1 MKGATDWKVLD
12 ATKEKPSVSMESA
25 VRAYSMTWTIGGYK
39 SAALS
44 PRYNIGK
51 YQAKC
56 SLSSS
61 RTKPVTLTIMIYNLL
76 KSIPCNAYAKL
87 WNEDPGKSLEVKVSE
102 KLSRGSHVS
111 VDFGVRM
118 EEFIP
123 ENGWF
128 IDGSV
133 RVDMEIAFGREVED
147 APSGKVCT
155 EYVGLLN
162 QGATCYMNSML
173 QALFHIPAFRA
184 IVFRMP
190 TTGEED
196 VNTSIPLCL
205 QRLFYKMQLAKG
217 PCSTKA
223 LTTSFGWTRRATMM
237 QHDAQEL
244 SRVLIDNLEGKLQ
257 STEMRNDIANLFRG
271 QTKLTVRCKNVEY
284 ETTKFDEYYDLTLQV
299 KGCSNLNESFR
310 RYLMDSHIDSFMYDA
325 DVYGK
330 QEAMRSMSF
339 WSFPDVLQLHLNR
352 LDFDLKTGRPV
363 KVNDRFEFPPILDLS
378 EYETGGKANIYEL
391 FSVLVHSGG
400 TGGGHYTACLRTTKE
415 RRWFRFNDSMVTEI
429 GEEEAITGNYGGQKR
444 PSSAYLLIY
453 VRQSEIDRIY
463 APVEFV
469 PEHLQK
475 YGEIADVIEATTV
488 KLRVFDEQT
497 LKTNALR
504 AQKSFAKPQWIA
516 ELEVT
521 ELLTLTEMY
530 AKVAEA
536 TGVQNTMF
544 RLWKTNGSCTVV
556 AKSEKTTLKTFRRNL
571 GELHL
576 FIQRK
581 PGNEKILLP
590 DMKPMTLVVVKF
602 FFPDL
607 KHPFKYIDSFCVS
620 LTWNVRDII
629 PRLLEKLG
637 FDPGV
642 SLLGYLEEEGQRAE
656 EVDIDQTFA
665 HEHIV
670 CGKTLIFQVK
680 PGISIPSSPF
690 NTEEEVDAEKPT
702 RQVAG
707 DKAGKL
713 EKYDAFDLLPNMR
726 TGTVDAYMA
735 EHFNRIETTVF
746 GYENR
751 TAPEFALSLPSFIS
765 YDNLIALFAAVLGDR
780 FHKEKDTLLLFSH
793 DAATDS
799 PSVTPIRNRDSVHMS
814 VNEKL
819 YYQIVPDITES
830 DLKGMSLYRLQISL
844 DGYNV
849 VYDDCV
855 LTPKKGT
862 IKEILQQV
870 AESGACKV
878 PLDAKLRCWK
888 TYGAIYH
895 QEFDIDQKIENMYS
909 QFRVD
914 VVPPN
919 LESGNLIQVCACSIN
934 QWGEVTFRG
943 HAFWIAV
950 IDGETVADCMKRI
963 NALVT
968 LPAQPIYLQLHQAFG
983 RRLKDGSLKDDDV
996 LSEKV
1001 QESDML
1007 LLVLEKANPTAK
1019 QYRREEAIKIYN

>member
-1 MKGATDWKVLD
+1 M
-12 ATKEKPSVSMESA
+12 SMESA
-25 VRAYSMTWTIGGYK
+25 VRAYSMTWTIGGCK
-39 SAALS
+39 PSNLS

-56 SLSSS
+56 SLFSSKT
-61 RTKPVTLTIMIYNLL
+61 RPLTLTIMIYGLM
-76 KSIPCNAYAKL
+76 KSIPCNVYAKL
-87 WNEDPGKSLEVKVSE
+87 YNEDPAKSLEVKASE
-102 KLSRGSHVS
+102 KLSRGSSNVS
-111 VDFGVRM
+111 VDFGIRT

-123 ENGWF
+123 ENGWV

-133 RVDMEIAFGREVED
+133 RVEMEIAFGREVED
-147 APSGKVCT
+147 APAGKACT

-173 QALFHIPAFRA
+173 QALFHIPAFRS

-196 VNTSIPLCL
+196 VSTSIPLCL
-205 QRLFYKMQLAKG
+205 QRLFYKLQLAKG

-244 SRVLIDNLEGKLQ
+244 SRVLIDNLEGKLRN
-257 STEMRNDIANLFRG
+257 TEMRDDIANLFRG
-271 QTKLTVRCKNVEY
+271 RTKTIFRCKNVEY
-284 ETTKFDEYYDLTLQV
+284 ETAKFDDYYDLTLQV
-299 KGCSNLNESFR
+299 KGCANLNESFR
-310 RYLMDSHIDSFMYDA
+310 RYIMDSYIDSFMYDA

-339 WSFPDVLQLHLNR
+339 VSFPDVLQLHLNR

-363 KVNDRFEFPPILDLS
+363 KVNDRFEFPPVLDLS
-378 EYETGGKANIYEL
+378 EYETGGKTNIYEL

-415 RRWFRFNDSMVTEI
+415 PRWFRFNDSIVTEI
-429 GEEEAITGNYGGQKR
+429 GEEEAIAGNYGGQKR

-469 PEHLQK
+469 PEHLQR
-475 YGEIADVIEATTV
+475 YGEMADVIEATMV

-497 LKTNALR
+497 LKANALR
-504 AQKSFAKPQWIA
+504 AQKCFAKPQFIA

-521 ELLTLTEMY
+521 ELMTLTEMY

-544 RLWKTNGSCTVV
+544 RLWKTNGSCAVV
-556 AKSEKTTLKTFRRNL
+556 AKSEKTTLQTFRRNL

-576 FIQRK
+576 FLQKK
-581 PGNEKILLP
+581 PGTEKILLP
-590 DMKPMTLVVVKF
+590 DMKPMTLVAVKF

-629 PRLLEKLG
+629 PRLLEKLE
-637 FDPGV
+637 FAPGV
-642 SLLGYLEEEGQRAE
+642 PLLCYLEEERQRAE

-680 PGISIPSSPF
+680 PGLSIPSSPF
-690 NTEEEVDAEKPT
+690 NVEEEVAEDQTT
-702 RQVAG
+702 RQGAAA
-707 DKAGKL
+707 KASNL
-713 EKYDAFDLLPNMR
+713 ERYDAFDLLPNMR

-746 GYENR
+746 DYENQ
-751 TAPEFALSLPSFIS
+751 TAPEFKLSLPSCLS
-765 YDNLIALFAAVLGDR
+765 YDNLISVFAAILGDR
-780 FHKEKDTLLLFSH
+780 FRKEKDTLFLFSH
-793 DAATDS
+793 DTATDS
-799 PSVTPIRNRDSVHMS
+799 PSVTPILNRDSVHMN
-814 VNEKL
+814 VNQKQ
-819 YYQIVPDITES
+819 YYLIIPGITES
-830 DLKGMSLYRLQISL
+830 ELKGMSLYRLQISL

-849 VYDDCV
+849 DFDDCV

-862 IKEILQQV
+862 IKDLLQQV
-870 AESGACKV
+870 AERGVCKV
-878 PLDAKLRCWK
+878 PLDAKLKCWK

-895 QEFDIDQKIENMYS
+895 QEFGIDQKIENMYS

-914 VVPPN
+914 VVPPS
-919 LESGNLIQVCACSIN
+919 LESEKLIQVCTCSIN

-943 HAFWIAV
+943 HAFWLAV

-963 NALVT
+963 NELVK
-968 LPAQPIYLQLHQAFG
+968 LPAQPIALQLHQAYS
-983 RRLKDGSLKDDDV
+983 RRLKDGSLNDDDV
-996 LSEKV
+996 LSEKM
-1001 QESDML
+1001 QAADML